1 MGIDAD
7 GYLPEFM
14 HLTDGKFHE
23 IKWAKNMLNL
33 PKGSFAV
40 FDRGFNEYGWFSR
53 LDRDGVFFV
62 TRLKKNA
69 DVEFLIKRSGRKSVG
84 ICSDQQIRLKGI
96 NAPFRLVEACR
107 PGNQSGIP
115 LPH

>member
-1 MGIDAD
+1 LSRAAGEHVVKQNNPGGGIDAD

-23 IKWAKNMLNL
+23 IKWAKKMPAL

-62 TRLKKNA
+62 TRLKKMLMSN
-69 DVEFLIKRSGRKSVG
+69 F
-84 ICSDQQIRLKGI
+84 
-96 NAPFRLVEACR
+96 
-107 PGNQSGIP
+107 
-115 LPH
+115 